1 MHSIDGDSSFVP
13 INANARDSQPI
24 WIGRW
29 SADYPGRAGN
39 QWQQAGGHQH
49 KELRIIPAAQ
59 ERATASADPQAIS
72 WSLVLATRSCLRRS
86 KQSSKGCTARPQPI
100 LDRRFALEPAVYP
113 NNIGSE
119 VQSFSGFMA
128 LPEGEAMSSPIS
140 SKFINLTSLPLY
152 FLSLNFP

>member
-113 NNIGSE
+113 KTSAPKFRAFQGSRLYQKAKLCPHPSN
-119 VQSFSGFMA
+119 QSS
-128 LPEGEAMSSPIS
+128 
-140 SKFINLTSLPLY
+140 LT
-152 FLSLNFP
+152 